1 MMLKLT
7 FRISNAID
15 VYCNGFI
22 TVEIIGAVTMMV
34 TVEWVTALKKNL
46 LIVLMSESQVMPR
59 KRHRQHPL
67 LRAQQVQPAQYKVQ
81 PQQVP
86 LQQPQHVMGIP
97 VFHRKNSFPF
107 HMHSIRVLSL

>member
-59 KRHRQHPL
+59 KRHRQHLL